1 MNIRKISVGPDYK
14 SGAMHYL
21 VGQDVLNGSYDYK
34 SGAMHYLV
42 GQDILGGSHKIH
54 LIQQKKETGSIIV
67 WIEKGD
73 EVFMWKEFNSTM
85 PISIEYNIN
94 F

>member
-1 MNIRKISVGPDYK
+1 MDIRKISVGPDYK

-21 VGQDVLNGSYDYK
+21 VGQDVLNGNY
-34 SGAMHYLV
+34 
-42 GQDILGGSHKIH
+42 KIH
-54 LIQQKKETGSIIV
+54 LIQFDEMKKSFKIWII
-67 WIEKGD
+67 KSN
-73 EVFMWKEFNSTM
+73 EVVLWKEFTSPI

>member
-1 MNIRKISVGPDYK
+1 MDIRKISVGPDYK

-21 VGQDVLNGSYDYK
+21 VGQE
-34 SGAMHYLV
+34 
-42 GQDILGGSHKIH
+42 ILGASHKIH
-54 LIQQKKETGSIIV
+54 LIQHDRKSMSYKIWIQREDVIV
-67 WIEKGD
+67 L
-73 EVFMWKEFNSTM
+73 WKEFNSSI